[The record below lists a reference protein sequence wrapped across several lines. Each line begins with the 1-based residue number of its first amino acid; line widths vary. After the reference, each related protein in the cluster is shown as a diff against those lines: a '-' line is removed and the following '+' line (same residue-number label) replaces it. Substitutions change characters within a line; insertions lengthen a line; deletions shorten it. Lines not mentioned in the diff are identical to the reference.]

1 MEPENV
7 IELQNVTKT
16 FRIHHEKRNSIYEYI
31 SSFSNG
37 NSKIEELQVLRNI
50 SLSVKRGEMI
60 GIMGLNGSGKTTLL
74 KIISKIYTPNEGNVI
89 VRGKLTPL
97 LELGTGFNGELTA
110 RDNIILYGVILGF
123 SKNEITKKIKD
134 IIQFAE
140 LKKFLDTKLKNFS
153 SGMNARLAFATAM
166 QVDPDI
172 LLIDEVLSVGDI
184 SFQEKSFNAIMEFR
198 KKGKTIVF
206 VSHAIEQVRAFCD
219 RAVLLHQGQIHSIGK
234 PDEIIENYKQ
244 IAGQKSS

>member
-37 NSKIEELQVLRNI
+37 KNKIEELQVLRNI

-74 KIISKIYTPNEGNVI
+74 KIISKIYTPNEGTVL

-110 RDNIILYGVILGF
+110 RDNIILYGAILGF

-140 LKKFLDTKLKNFS
+140 LKKFLI
-153 SGMNARLAFATAM
+153 G
-166 QVDPDI
+166 
-172 LLIDEVLSVGDI
+172 DECKA
-184 SFQEKSFNAIMEFR
+184 SFCH
-198 KKGKTIVF
+198 
-206 VSHAIEQVRAFCD
+206 SHAGRS
-219 RAVLLHQGQIHSIGK
+219 RYT
-234 PDEIIENYKQ
+234 PY
-244 IAGQKSS
+244 